1 MSHQVAKHSETIRLE
16 RISQILLHHFTT
28 DVSPSVI
35 SQRQAGDELLV
46 GYVRLDRPLL
56 FRRKELSRPTR
67 PGEGRC
73 WAELQVDPHGSI
85 TMVTTKWLMMV
96 NDGKLLWLMMVND
109 GKLW

>member
-1 MSHQVAKHSETIRLE
+1 MSHQVVKHSETIRLE
-16 RISQILLHHFTT
+16 TISQILLHHFTT

-96 NDGKLLWLMMVND
+96 NDGKLLW
-109 GKLW
+109 